1 MRRNTRGLRLVGG
14 SESKLAYSNYGQE
27 SLGSTITQPTN
38 KEVQLLEL
46 LNYLEREVSTLESRF
61 SEVCATL
68 TIAMAHLAEL
78 GVIGIV
84 PDHTTTKEEDDTYR

>member
-38 KEVQLLEL
+38 KDQALLEL
-46 LNYLEREVSTLESRF
+46 LNSLENKVSILESRF

-68 TIAMAHLAEL
+68 TLAIARLAEL
-78 GVIGIV
+78 GVIGIEL
-84 PDHTTTKEEDDTYR
+84 DHIITDDN

>member
-68 TIAMAHLAEL
+68 TLAMARLAEL
-78 GVIGIV
+78 GVIGIASD
-84 PDHTTTKEEDDTYR
+84 PTIIDREGEGE

>member
-27 SLGSTITQPTN
+27 SLGSTTTQPTN

-46 LNYLEREVSTLESRF
+46 LNSLEREVSTLESRF

-78 GVIGIV
+78 GVIGIAS
-84 PDHTTTKEEDDTYR
+84 DHTIIDREGEGE

>member
-27 SLGSTITQPTN
+27 SLGSTTTQPTN
-38 KEVQLLEL
+38 KDQALLEL
-46 LNYLEREVSTLESRF
+46 LNSLENKVLILESRF

-84 PDHTTTKEEDDTYR
+84 SDPTTTKEEE